1 MPTPRPPGAGSR
13 GPVKRVPEA
22 RPSGYRVTD
31 EVRRELVLAQS
42 FTDRASLQ
50 GVIDLAV
57 SELLAKL
64 HKKAAFRAALK
75 AHPPAPRE
83 R

>member
-13 GPVKRVPEA
+13 GPVKRLPEA

-42 FTDRASLQ
+42 FTDRTSLQ

-57 SELLAKL
+57 SELLTRLRQKP
-64 HKKAAFRAALK
+64 AFRAALK
-75 AHPPAPRE
+75 EQPSATRQS
-83 R
+83 